1 VAPLSSPGTLQ
12 HTAALRSETGATTSW
27 PGARCATRNFNFGK
41 RSPEP
46 RDEALVALWEQ
57 YAKPVRRYAKGLTGD
72 REASQDILQE
82 TFLRAWRHLDKL
94 DKTRPLPWLLVVA
107 RNVAYGLARKHS
119 LATAHKHSLAT
130 AHKHSLATGGQDP
143 ERAAEAPAFGLPGE
157 SVLDHLVLSEALGRL
172 SRAHREV
179 LEAIFVQGDTIL
191 GAARRLGLPPG
202 TVKSRTY
209 YALRALRL
217 HLEEVGYQP

>member
-12 HTAALRSETGATTSW
+12 HTAALRSETGAPTSW

-41 RSPEP
+41 RWPEP

-57 YAKPVRRYAKGLTGD
+57 YAKPVRRYAEGLTGD
-72 REASQDILQE
+72 REASYDILQE
-82 TFLRAWRHLDKL
+82 TFLRAWRQLDKL

-119 LATAHKHSLAT
+119 LAT
-130 AHKHSLATGGQDP
+130 GGQDP
-143 ERAAEAPAFGLPGE
+143 EGAAEAQAKALGLPAE
-157 SVLDHLVLSEALGRL
+157 SVLDHLVLSEAMGRL
-172 SRAHREV
+172 SKAHREV